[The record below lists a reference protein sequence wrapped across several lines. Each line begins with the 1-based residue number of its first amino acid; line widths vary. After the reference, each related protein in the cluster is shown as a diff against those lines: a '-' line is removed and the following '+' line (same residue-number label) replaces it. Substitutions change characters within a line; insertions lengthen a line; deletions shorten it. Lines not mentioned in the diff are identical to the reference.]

1 MFHGYQCGRVRPHHA
16 QLCIEANV
24 GLSKHPYSICRTLTV
39 FMLCM
44 HATYMLYYFR
54 QQSSKLSVVC
64 VASSLI
70 KRHLDKV
77 GCFRELLNPNK
88 CFYIFW
94 FALCCT
100 SQWTFLRWGGL
111 GKGGC
116 RQRLDRRLRLRKVQ
130 RLHDPIQNV
139 ELYHA
144 VSADTCSL

>member
-1 MFHGYQCGRVRPHHA
+1 MATSVTGVHPHHA
-16 QLCIEANV
+16 QLCLEASA
-24 GLSKHPYSICRTLTV
+24 GLSKHPCSICRTLTV

-44 HATYMLYYFR
+44 HATCILYCFR

-77 GCFRELLNPNK
+77 GFFRELLTPNK
-88 CFYIFW
+88 CFCTFW

-100 SQWTFLRWGGL
+100 SQWAFLGWGGL

-116 RQRLDRRLRLRKVQ
+116 RPGRNLCQFERLHRRLRLRKVQ
-130 RLHDPIQNV
+130 RLHDLIQNV
-139 ELYHA
+139 EL
-144 VSADTCSL
+144 